1 MKTLPKVWGGGGADE
16 REGVRQGD
24 ENIAAGR
31 TRPARTQ
38 NKLSHPVVVFSHP
51 LGVHTARDTRMLQN
65 TLQPGTL
72 TMVANQSDSPREHQI
87 TDLTALHT
95 LYAPR
100 LFRFLLLSTRDR
112 DLAESLT
119 QDTFLKLWR
128 TRDSFRGD
136 CALYTWITRIAISL
150 LQTHTRT
157 ETFKF
162 WRTAAAT
169 SLDVT
174 DLTVQIADNGRSA
187 EDALIA
193 RESLAQL
200 YQAVEQLSDRQRTIF
215 LLRDI
220 EEMELNDIAQALS
233 LPLPTVK
240 THLYRALDRVRKSHS
255 IMKGASRP

>member
-1 MKTLPKVWGGGGADE
+1 
-16 REGVRQGD
+16 
-24 ENIAAGR
+24 
-31 TRPARTQ
+31 
-38 NKLSHPVVVFSHP
+38 
-51 LGVHTARDTRMLQN
+51 MLET
-65 TLQPGTL
+65 TLQPATL
-72 TMVANQSDSPREHQI
+72 TMTANDPAPAREHQI
-87 TDLTALHT
+87 TDITALHA

-150 LQTHTRT
+150 LQAHTRT

-174 DLTVQIADNGRSA
+174 DLTVQIADGGRSA

-215 LLRDI
+215 LLRYI
-220 EEMELNDIAQALS
+220 EEMELPDIAQALS

-240 THLYRALDRVRKSHS
+240 THLYRALDRVRKASTTQTS
-255 IMKGASRP
+255 TAQKGASRP